1 MRVTINRFFL
11 AQSEIKIKDIRVIS
25 LLNNNEMGGLFSS
38 SNSAKS
44 IAPNIQNQLEKSS
57 ATVIKNVESSLLS
70 LPITLIQ
77 SYILP
82 YLRPKDLLKLDSS
95 ISDKAHREEF
105 SRIITTQLVLI
116 YKDLL
121 IGVIELEW
129 FIKRKAIL
137 TKIMF
142 SSQAKSG
149 SSPYTEDRL
158 VNILSHYKDT
168 LCSIELF
175 IEDLEDIP
183 RRLPYYSHLRIF
195 EIHSS
200 EITDDVGLILSRQN
214 RLHTVVL
221 DGHNSISQ
229 SVITSLVPVPASGSG
244 SESGY
249 NELRSLSI
257 IGRSTDEA
265 IIAIAKSSPK
275 LKIICLATDYCCEL
289 HSPNLTDA
297 SIITL
302 AQCCPDL
309 HTIYFTNLKRITD
322 DSIIAITKYCTKL
335 TSLNLPGCHH
345 ISDVSISSILQHCK
359 KHLISLTLINCPL
372 ITKEGYINIKNNL
385 PLLTSIHMI
394 STSGAHFNVDPHTQS
409 LLFNCLLG
417 QLWEVCYN
425 IFIYYIHI
433 LYTACICYDYMLC
446 VAYCINTVLYN
457 VHYTRCIL
465 ILRLN

>member
-1 MRVTINRFFL
+1 
-11 AQSEIKIKDIRVIS
+11 
-25 LLNNNEMGGLFSS
+25 MGGLFSS
-38 SNSAKS
+38 SNRTKC
-44 IAPNIQNQLEKSS
+44 IASTIQNQLEKSS
-57 ATVIKNVESSLLS
+57 VNVIKNIESSLLS

-77 SYILP
+77 CYILP
-82 YLRPKDLLKLDSS
+82 YLRPKDLLKFDSS
-95 ISDKAHREEF
+95 ISAKSHREEF
-105 SRIITTQLVLI
+105 SRIITTQIVFI

-137 TKIMF
+137 TKLMF
-142 SSQAKSG
+142 SSQVKTG
-149 SSPYTEDRL
+149 FIPYTEDRL
-158 VNILSHYKDT
+158 VNILSYYKDT

-183 RRLPYYSHLRIF
+183 RRLPYYPHLRIF

-200 EITDDVGLILSRQN
+200 EITDDVGLILSRQH

-244 SESGY
+244 SGY
-249 NELRSLSI
+249 NDLRSLSI
-257 IGRSTDEA
+257 IGRSIDEA

-275 LKIICLATDYCCEL
+275 LEIICLATDYCCEL

-302 AQCCPDL
+302 AQHCPEL

-322 DSIIAITKYCTKL
+322 DSILAITKYCTKL
-335 TSLNLPGCHH
+335 TNLNLPGCHH
-345 ISDVSISSILQHCK
+345 ISDLSLSSIIQHCK

-372 ITKEGYINIKNNL
+372 ITKEGYINMKNNL

-394 STSGAHFNVDPHTQS
+394 STSGIHFTVDPHTQS
-409 LLFNCLLG
+409 VLFNCLLG
-417 QLWEVCYN
+417 QLWEVCYY
-425 IFIYYIHI
+425 IFIHFIHI
-433 LYTACICYDYMLC
+433 LYTARICYVQL
-446 VAYCINTVLYN
+446 AYATTIC
-457 VHYTRCIL
+457 CIL
-465 ILRLN
+465 